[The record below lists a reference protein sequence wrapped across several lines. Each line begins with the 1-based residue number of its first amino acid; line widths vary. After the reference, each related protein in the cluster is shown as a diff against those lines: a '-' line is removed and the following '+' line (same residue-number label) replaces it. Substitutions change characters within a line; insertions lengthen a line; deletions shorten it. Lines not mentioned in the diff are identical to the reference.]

1 MKSIAIKAVNPVTN
15 GINGSKN
22 ELVLATGA
30 FVVAS
35 GSCSAPLL
43 RTVGVDLPIY
53 PGKGHSA
60 TFKRL
65 KPDPAPS
72 VGLIDDQVKCAIS
85 RPGHQLCVAGA
96 AG

>member
-1 MKSIAIKAVNPVTN
+1 MKSIAIKAVNPVT
-15 GINGSKN
+15 
-22 ELVLATGA
+22 
-30 FVVAS
+30 S

-53 PGKGHSA
+53 LGKGYTA

-65 KPDPAPS
+65 KPDAAPS
-72 VGLIDDQVKCAIS
+72 VSLIDDLVKCAIS
-85 RPGHQLCVAGA
+85 RLGHQLYVADA

>member
-1 MKSIAIKAVNPVTN
+1 M
-15 GINGSKN
+15 
-22 ELVLATGA
+22 ATGA

-35 GSCSAPLL
+35 GSYSAPLL

-53 PGKGHSA
+53 RGKGHSA

-65 KPDPAPS
+65 KPGAAPS
-72 VGLIDDQVKCAIS
+72 VSLIDDQVKCAIS
-85 RPGHQLCVAGA
+85 RLGHQLYVADA

>member
-1 MKSIAIKAVNPVTN
+1 MKSIAIKALNPVTS
-15 GINGSKN
+15 GINGLKN

-35 GSCSAPLL
+35 GSYSAPLL
-43 RTVGVDLPIY
+43 RTVGVDLPTY
-53 PGKGHSA
+53 PVKGYSA

-65 KPDPAPS
+65 KPGAAPS
-72 VGLIDDQVKCAIS
+72 VSLIDDQVKCAIS
-85 RPGHQLCVAGA
+85 RPGNQLCVAGA

>member
-1 MKSIAIKAVNPVTN
+1 MSLKMSCYWPLT
-15 GINGSKN
+15 
-22 ELVLATGA
+22 T

-43 RTVGVDLPIY
+43 CTVGVDLPIY
-53 PGKGHSA
+53 PGKGYRA

-65 KPDPAPS
+65 KPDAAPS
-72 VGLIDDQVKCAIS
+72 VSLIDDQVRCAIS
-85 RPGHQLCVAGA
+85 RLGHQLYVADA

>member
-1 MKSIAIKAVNPVTN
+1 MSLKMSWYWPLT
-15 GINGSKN
+15 
-22 ELVLATGA
+22 T

-53 PGKGHSA
+53 PGKGYSA
-60 TFKRL
+60 TLKRL
-65 KPDPAPS
+65 KPDAALS
-72 VGLIDDQVKCAIS
+72 VSLIDDQVKCAIS
-85 RPGHQLCVAGA
+85 RLGHQLCVAGA